1 MAKNIT
7 IKDIA
12 REAGV
17 SIALVS
23 FVMNNR
29 IGADGKQKYRVSETT
44 KERILE
50 VARRLNYRPSS
61 AARMLRQGRTHVIGV
76 ILSDLANI
84 FYGTIARE
92 LENIAYLHGY
102 TVIFGSTEE
111 DPERF
116 GRLIQSFME
125 KDVEGFIVVP
135 AEGSAHYMEKL
146 MATDK
151 PFVVIDRH
159 YPAHKVPYVLTD
171 NADAMRMAIAEL
183 QRQGAQKIELVSYSM
198 RISSMTDREKSFRE
212 ILGPDATIYHLPFN
226 DVDAKADEV
235 AQEILRKGTDG
246 VITASNVPGVAILR
260 SLFRRGVHIQRDI
273 KFVGFD
279 YSNVYSLFDPPIPY
293 ILQPLP
299 QIAGQAAD
307 YLFRLIEMR
316 DKGGDIRQITNK
328 IILKASLVN
337 GTD

>member
-29 IGADGKQKYRVSETT
+29 IEANGKQKYRVSETT

-50 VARRLNYRPSS
+50 VAQRLNYRPSS
-61 AARMLRQGRTHVIGV
+61 AARMLRQGRTRVIGV
-76 ILSDLANI
+76 ILSDMANI

-92 LENIAYLHGY
+92 LENRAYLHGY

-116 GRLIQSFME
+116 EMLIQSFLE

-135 AEGSAHYMEKL
+135 PAGAGKHLAKIQESGR
-146 MATDK
+146 
-151 PFVVIDRH
+151 PFVVIDR
-159 YPAHKVPYVLTD
+159 YNPDYQVPTVVTD
-171 NADAMRMAIAEL
+171 NAKAMEIAIKAL
-183 QRQGAQKIELVSYSM
+183 QDQGATKIEMVSYAM
-198 RISSMTDREKSFRE
+198 RISSMTDREKSFRK
-212 ILGPDATIYHLPFN
+212 ILGPDANIYHLPFDN
-226 DVDAKADEV
+226 VNASAEKVADE
-235 AQEILRKGTDG
+235 ILAKGTNG
-246 VITASNVPGVAILR
+246 VITASNVPGVALLQA
-260 SLFRRGVHIQRDI
+260 LFRRGVKIQKDI

-279 YSNVYSLFDPPIPY
+279 YSNVYGLFDPRIPY

-299 QIAGQAAD
+299 QIAAESAEL
-307 YLFRLIEMR
+307 LFHLIE
-316 DKGGDIRQITNK
+316 KQNHGEDISGIKDRIT
-328 IILKASLVN
+328 LQATLV
-337 GTD
+337 